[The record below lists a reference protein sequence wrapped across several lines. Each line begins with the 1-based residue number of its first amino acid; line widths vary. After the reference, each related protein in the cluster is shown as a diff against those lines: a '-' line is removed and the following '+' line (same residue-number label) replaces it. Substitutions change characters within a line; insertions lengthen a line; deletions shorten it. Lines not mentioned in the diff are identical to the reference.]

1 MSDEKTSLT
10 AALRHLAEQERRTP
24 SEHATPGELT
34 AYHEGTLPPEIEA
47 RVQEHLAHCKLCSDL
62 LLDLAGFADLAPP
75 PGVPELTDAQVAE
88 DWQALRARMGVEKEN
103 DKEPATVVPFRPP
116 AAVERPRAR
125 ERDFSPWKVAAAAL
139 IAVALGTAVLVL
151 KPWAPK
157 PEQIAAAEFSDGDRT
172 RGEVEPSKLPDM
184 VSTQRAHFTFHSF
197 DSYPRYYAEIVTDN
211 APVWQQ
217 EFAANQTSG
226 QPESEL
232 KPISF
237 WVAENSLKAGRSEAR
252 LFGVDKS
259 GKRELIGRLD
269 FQVNAP

>member
-34 AYHEGTLPPEIEA
+34 AYHEGTLPPAIEA
-47 RVQEHLAHCKLCSDL
+47 RVREHLGHCKLCSDL

-88 DWQALRARMGVEKEN
+88 DWQALRVRMGAEKKEA
-103 DKEPATVVPFRPP
+103 EPATVVPFRPGKP
-116 AAVERPRAR
+116 VERERA
-125 ERDFSPWKVAAAAL
+125 RDFSPWKIAAAAL
-139 IAVALGTAVLVL
+139 IAVALGTAALVL

-157 PEQIAAAEFSDGDRT
+157 PEQVAIAEFSDGDRV
-172 RGEVEPSKLPDM
+172 RGEAEPSKLPNM
-184 VSTQRAHFTFHSF
+184 VSSQRAHFTFHSF
-197 DSYPRYYAEIVTDN
+197 DSYPRYYAEIVTDR

-226 QPESEL
+226 QPESDL

-237 WVAENSLKAGRSEAR
+237 WVPENSLKAGRYEAR

-259 GKRELIGRLD
+259 SRRELIGRLD
-269 FQVNAP
+269 FEVDVP